1 MSIYFEIIIGYNSC
15 ESMQNEEDWIMELPF
30 YIDLTGQVVVVTGGS
45 GVIGGMFCRALG
57 KCGARVAV
65 LGRKAE
71 NGIPVVNDIVAGG
84 GEAVSLA
91 ADVMNKDSLED
102 AKRQI
107 LEKWGKINILINCAG
122 GAVKSAEIPQD
133 QYADLEGD
141 MISFFTTDMENIRK
155 ELDLNL
161 YGTMLPTQVFGEAM
175 VNQENANIINISSM
189 GAYGPLTRIPGY
201 SGAKAAI
208 SNFTEW
214 AANYFAR
221 SGIRV
226 NAIAPGFFQTTQNH
240 ALHFNED
247 GTPTPRS
254 QKIINSTPMGK
265 YGNPEDLIGA
275 LLFLVSPKG
284 SSFVTGVV
292 LPVDGGFHC
301 YLGV

>member
-1 MSIYFEIIIGYNSC
+1 M
-15 ESMQNEEDWIMELPF
+15 DLPF
-30 YIDLTGQVVVVTGGS
+30 QIDLSGQVVVVTGGS
-45 GVIGGMFCRALG
+45 GVIGGMFSKALA
-57 KCGARVAV
+57 KCGAKVAV
-65 LGRKAE
+65 LGRRAE
-71 NGIPVVNDIVAGG
+71 NGQPIVNDILENG
-84 GEAVSLA
+84 GEAVSFA
-91 ADVMNKDSLED
+91 ADVMNRESLE
-102 AKRQI
+102 AVKQEI
-107 LEKWGKINILINCAG
+107 LDMWGKINILVNCAG

-133 QYADLEGD
+133 QYADLEAD
-141 MISFFTTDMENIRK
+141 MVSFFTMDMSNIRN

-161 YGTMLPTQVFGEAM
+161 YGTMLPTQVFGSAM

-189 GAYGPLTRIPGY
+189 GAFGPLTRIPGY
-201 SGAKAAI
+201 SSAKAAI

-240 ALHFNED
+240 ALHFNPD

-265 YGNPEDLIGA
+265 YGEPEDLIGA

>member
-1 MSIYFEIIIGYNSC
+1 
-15 ESMQNEEDWIMELPF
+15 MELPF
-30 YIDLTGQVVVVTGGS
+30 QIDLTGQVAVVTGGS
-45 GVIGGMFCRALG
+45 GMLGGMFARALA
-57 KCGARVAV
+57 KCGAKVAV
-65 LGRKAE
+65 LGRSVE
-71 NGIPVVNDIVAGG
+71 NGLPVVEDIEAEG
-84 GEAVSLA
+84 GEAFSAAANVLDKESL
-91 ADVMNKDSLED
+91 NQ
-102 AKRQI
+102 AKQQI
-107 LEKWGKINILINCAG
+107 LDKYGQINILVNCAG
-122 GAVKSAEIPQD
+122 GAIKSAAIPQD
-133 QYADLEGD
+133 QFADFEEGTLD
-141 MISFFTTDMENIRK
+141 FFTTDMDNVK
-155 ELDLNL
+155 TELDLNL
-161 YGTMLPTQVFGEAM
+161 YGTMLPTQIFGSAM

-201 SGAKAAI
+201 SSAKAAV

-214 AANYFAR
+214 AANYFAK

-240 ALHFNED
+240 SLHFNED

-254 QKIINSTPMGK
+254 KKIIESTPMGK
-265 YGNPEDLIGA
+265 YGDPEDLIGA

>member
-1 MSIYFEIIIGYNSC
+1 
-15 ESMQNEEDWIMELPF
+15 MELPF
-30 YIDLTGQVVVVTGGS
+30 QIDLAGQVAVVTGGS
-45 GVIGGMFCRALG
+45 GIIGGMFARALA
-57 KCGARVAV
+57 KCGAKIAV
-65 LGRKAE
+65 LGRRPE
-71 NGIPVVNDIVAGG
+71 NGIPVVNDIEAEG
-84 GEAVSLA
+84 GEAISVA
-91 ADVMNKDSLED
+91 ANVLDKESLEE
-102 AKRQI
+102 ARKEI
-107 LEKWGKINILINCAG
+107 LDKWGKINILVNCAG

-133 QYADLEGD
+133 QFSDFTGD
-141 MISFFTTDMENIRK
+141 MLNFFTTDMENIKR

-161 YGTMLPTQVFGEAM
+161 YGTMLPTQIFGAHM

-214 AANYFAR
+214 AANYFAK

-247 GTPTPRS
+247 GTPTHRS
-254 QKIINSTPMGK
+254 QKIIDSTPMGK
-265 YGNPEDLIGA
+265 YGDPEDLIGA

>member
-1 MSIYFEIIIGYNSC
+1 
-15 ESMQNEEDWIMELPF
+15 MELPF
-30 YIDLTGQVVVVTGGS
+30 QIDLSGQVVVVTGGS

-57 KCGARVAV
+57 KCGAKVAV

-71 NGIPVVNDIVAGG
+71 NGIPVVNDILAEGGVAI
-84 GEAVSLA
+84 SLA
-91 ADVMNKDSLED
+91 ADVMSKESLEH
-102 AKRQI
+102 AKQEI
-107 LEKWGKINILINCAG
+107 LDKWGKINILVN
-122 GAVKSAEIPQD
+122 SAEIPQD
-133 QYADLEGD
+133 QYADLEDD
-141 MISFFTTDMENIRK
+141 MMSFFTMDMENIRK
-155 ELDLNL
+155 EQDLNL

-189 GAYGPLTRIPGY
+189 GAFAPLTRIPGY
-201 SGAKAAI
+201 SSAKAAI

-214 AANYFAR
+214 AANYFAK

-240 ALHFNED
+240 ALHFHPD

-254 QKIINSTPMGK
+254 EKIINSTPMGK
-265 YGNPEDLIGA
+265 YGEPEDLIGA

>member
-1 MSIYFEIIIGYNSC
+1 
-15 ESMQNEEDWIMELPF
+15 MQLPF
-30 YIDLTGQVVVVTGGS
+30 EIDLTGQVAVVTGGS
-45 GVIGGMFCRALG
+45 GIIGGMFARALG
-57 KCGARVAV
+57 KCGAKIAV

-71 NGIPVVNDIVAGG
+71 NGIPVVKDIEAEG
-84 GEAVSLA
+84 GEAISIA
-91 ADVMNKDSLED
+91 ANVLEKESLEA
-102 AKRQI
+102 AKQEI
-107 LEKWGKINILINCAG
+107 LNKWGKINILVNCAG

-133 QYADLEGD
+133 QFSDFTGD
-141 MISFFTTDMENIRK
+141 MLNFFTTDMENVKR

-161 YGTMLPTQVFGEAM
+161 YGTMLPTQIFGESM
-175 VNQENANIINISSM
+175 VGQENANIINISSM

-214 AANYFAR
+214 AAIYFAK

-247 GTPTPRS
+247 GTPTHRS
-254 QKIINSTPMGK
+254 RKIIDSTPMGK
-265 YGNPEDLIGA
+265 YGDPEDLIGA